1 VLHQSPVLRASKTI
15 FRASVPYLLVGENLS
30 FVAIHYT

>member
-1 VLHQSPVLRASKTI
+1 VPHESPVLRPSKTI
-15 FRASVPYLLVGENLS
+15 FRASVPYLLVGQKLS